1 MIVYLLR
8 HGMTS
13 RAETDLDRSLTD
25 DGIAALQEVVGRR
38 VEELSKLDKVY
49 TGPIG
54 RIRQTAEI
62 AAEVA
67 NYKGEVAD
75 LQSLNKLSRGQEITA
90 SLQDTDMNAGDI
102 LLVSHESSLCNLMMW
117 LAGEDILMP
126 NSSLSAIQT
135 QGWGRGDGKLLW
147 QESPN
152 SREIKRAIN
161 FADQF

>member
-13 RAETDLDRSLTD
+13 RAETDMARSLTD
-25 DGIAALQEVVGRR
+25 DGIAALQEVIGRR
-38 VEELSKLDKVY
+38 VKELSSLDKVY
-49 TGPIG
+49 TGPIA

-67 NYKGEVAD
+67 AYKGEITD

-90 SLQDTDMNAGDI
+90 SLKDTDMNAGDI

-126 NSSLSAIQT
+126 NSSLSAIET

>member
-13 RAETDLDRSLTD
+13 RAETDGDRALTE
-25 DGIAALQEVVGRR
+25 DGVAKLRDVVGRR
-38 VEELSKLDKVY
+38 VEELSNLDKVY
-49 TGPIG
+49 TGPMG
-54 RIRQTAEI
+54 RIKQTARI

-67 NYKGEVAD
+67 GYTGDIIELK
-75 LQSLNKLSRGQEITA
+75 SLNKLSRGQEITA
-90 SLQDTDMNAGDI
+90 ELKDTDMSAGDI

-126 NSSLSAIQT
+126 NSSLSAIET
-135 QGWGRGDGKLLW
+135 QAWGRIDGKLLW

-152 SREIKRAIN
+152 SSEIKRAIN